1 MALRG
6 NEDIAKEKGN
16 SWLASRF
23 GDLFIRVVSAV
34 VLVAIIVAL
43 LWWGAIP
50 FTVGIT
56 IIIFGGLWELYS
68 TFSRH
73 GFKPAFLLSLATAC
87 AFPILA
93 YFIMRSDPQ
102 DLTWFATTLALYM
115 PLVFIMCLARPGS
128 KSPTS
133 NIALSLLGVVMVGFC
148 LAHFVLM
155 LGFDTWTAPFL
166 IIVMVW
172 VSDAIAYL
180 GGSAFGRHKMAPHIS
195 PGKTWEGTII
205 STAGVFI
212 AASILCIMLN
222 RSWLSMAVAM
232 ELAAIVVVLG
242 PLGDLS
248 ESMVKREL
256 GIKDMSSLIP
266 GHGGIMDRF
275 DSMFFTVAVS
285 YYFLRFFIFKL

>member
-1 MALRG
+1 MADV
-6 NEDIAKEKGN
+6 EKKDDAAQKAK

-23 GDLFIRVVSAV
+23 GDFLIRIASAV

-43 LWWGAIP
+43 LWWGNIP
-50 FTVGIT
+50 FTIGIAL
-56 IIIFGGLWELYS
+56 IVFGGLWELYS

-73 GFKPAFLLSLATAC
+73 GYKPAFLISLAAAAT
-87 AFPILA
+87 FPILA
-93 YFIMRSDPQ
+93 YFIIGRDQQ
-102 DLTWFATTLALYM
+102 DLTWFATALALYM
-115 PLVFIMCLARPGS
+115 PLLFVSCIFRSGS

-133 NIALSLLGVVMVGFC
+133 NIAISLLGVILVGFG

-155 LGFDTWTAPFL
+155 LHFDTWTVPFVM
-166 IIVMVW
+166 IVMVW
-172 VSDAIAYL
+172 ISDAVAYL
-180 GGSAFGRHKMAPHIS
+180 GGSAFGKHKMAPNIS

-205 STAGVFI
+205 STLGVFI
-212 AASILCIMLN
+212 AAYVLQVTLN
-222 RSWLSMAVAM
+222 RAWFSLGVAM
-232 ELAAIVVVLG
+232 ELAAIVVVFG

-275 DSMFFTVAVS
+275 DSMFFTVAVA
-285 YYFLRFFIFKL
+285 YYFLRFLVFKI

>member
-1 MALRG
+1 MPDDVKKAAG
-6 NEDIAKEKGN
+6 IDKIK
-16 SWLASRF
+16 SWLLSRF
-23 GDLFIRVVSAV
+23 GDLLIRVASAV

-43 LWWGAIP
+43 LWWGNIP

-56 IIIFGGLWELYS
+56 LIVFGGLWELYS

-73 GFKPAFLLSLATAC
+73 DYKPAILISLAAAC

-93 YFIMRSDPQ
+93 YFIMGRDEQ
-102 DLTWFATTLALYM
+102 DLSWFTTALALYM
-115 PLVFIMCLARPGS
+115 PLLFISCIFRRGS

-133 NIALSLLGVVMVGFC
+133 DIAISLLGVVLVGFG

-155 LGFDTWTAPFL
+155 LHFDAWTAPFA

-172 VSDAIAYL
+172 ISDAFGYL
-180 GGSAFGRHKMAPHIS
+180 GGSAFGRHKMAPNIS

-212 AASILCIMLN
+212 AAYVLQLTLN
-222 RSWLSMAVAM
+222 RAWLSMGVAM
-232 ELAAIVVVLG
+232 ELAVIVVIFG

-275 DSMFFTVAVS
+275 DSMFFTAVIS
-285 YYFLRFFIFKL
+285 YYFLRFFVFKI